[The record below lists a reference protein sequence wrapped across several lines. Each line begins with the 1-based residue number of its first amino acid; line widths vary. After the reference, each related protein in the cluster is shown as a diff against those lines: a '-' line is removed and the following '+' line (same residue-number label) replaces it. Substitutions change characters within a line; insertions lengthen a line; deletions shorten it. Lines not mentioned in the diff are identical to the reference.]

1 MLELHNKKKTFFR
14 KKLLP
19 MHCFLMSIV
28 GDICFR
34 LRRDVWVAVALEVA
48 ARGRAVL
55 LPALQADPA
64 EVVAT
69 LGALDVVAAVR
80 LLDGGSTVR
89 ARFRVGDQPKKV
101 CGVIVTAFWR
111 L

>member
-1 MLELHNKKKTFFR
+1 
-14 KKLLP
+14 

-34 LRRDVWVAVALEVA
+34 LRRDVWIAVALEVA

-55 LPALQADPA
+55 LPALEADPA

-80 LLDGGSTVR
+80 LLNGRSAVR

-111 L
+111 M